1 MASYGVWITLAMI
14 FFRRNSPPPKPLRRS
29 RISLHHSESVRS
41 NQSSGDVIKCS
52 SPISSSSEN
61 EARTVIAQ
69 VHTGKY
75 SIEKPIIQCSQWI
88 FRTKWDGS
96 GRKYR
101 WRISWIQRRNSTGK
115 INAIY
120 KSDASK
126 IVSNNSQATS
136 ITCLATKFSTAQ
148 HGTSYYT
155 DKGEWYSGKT
165 IRIRRFGSFELKQI
179 QRKWT
184 NAKSFKFIKYLR
196 FFK

>member
-1 MASYGVWITLAMI
+1 MIFDKFYTNPKTLGRMRSYRMWITQVMI

-41 NQSSGDVIKCS
+41 NQSSADIIKCS

-75 SIEKPIIQCSQWI
+75 SMTDDKPVIQYSQSS

-101 WRISWIQRRNSTGK
+101 WRISWNQWRNPTGK
-115 INAIY
+115 INATY

-155 DKGEWYSGKT
+155 HKGEWYSGKT
-165 IRIRRFGSFELKQI
+165 IRIRRFGSFKLK
-179 QRKWT
+179 
-184 NAKSFKFIKYLR
+184 
-196 FFK
+196 